1 MHIIYIIRRF
11 SESMLLSHPIYCR
24 LGILM
29 SITPVYNHIHAY
41 LNCLDEVKSIL
52 YSLCDCVTNS
62 GRVHYR
68 TLGAYSTI
76 VAELAVLFDRAIFL
90 SAFF

>member
-1 MHIIYIIRRF
+1 MHSIYIIRRF

-29 SITPVYNHIHAY
+29 SITPVYKYIHAY
-41 LNCLDEVKSIL
+41 LNCLDEVKGI
-52 YSLCDCVTNS
+52 YSLCDCETNS

-68 TLGAYSTI
+68 MLGAYSTI
-76 VAELAVLFDRAIFL
+76 VVELEVLFDRAIFL